1 MSENQS
7 GLRQALAFLTVAGGS
22 STPGPAA
29 LFWFPA
35 VGALAGLA
43 VGGVWWGAD
52 RLWPPAVA
60 AALAVGADLLLTGM
74 LHFDGLCDAADGLLP
89 HLGRD
94 RRLAVMAEPG
104 VGAFAVGIAG
114 LVLLFRWVA
123 LASLRP
129 SLLLVAGLWAAS
141 RTWMAVAA
149 VGVPYAR
156 SDGGLASA
164 FLQDGGRRPVLV
176 PVAIAGMAAAL
187 LLAVVWRPGVGPLA
201 IAAGTAAAAGVVTL
215 AWRRLGGFTGDVLG
229 AAGMVGETVGLL
241 VACAKW

>member
-1 MSENQS
+1 VSDDRG
-7 GLRQALAFLTVAGGS
+7 GLRQAVGFLTVVGGS
-22 STPGPAA
+22 GNPGPAA

-60 AALAVGADLLLTGM
+60 AALAVVADLAVTGL

-89 HLGRD
+89 HLTRQ
-94 RRLAVMAEPG
+94 RRLEVMSEPD
-104 VGAFAVGIAG
+104 VGAFAVGVAVV
-114 LVLLFRWVA
+114 VLLLRWVA

-129 SLLLVAGLWAAS
+129 SLLLVAALWAAS
-141 RTWMAVAA
+141 RTWMAAMA

-156 SDGGLASA
+156 PEGGLASA
-164 FLQDGGRRPVLV
+164 FLTEGSGRPVLV
-176 PVAIAGMAAAL
+176 PVSIAGTAAAL
-187 LLAVVWRPGVGPLA
+187 LLAIVWRSVVGPVTV
-201 IAAGTAAAAGVVTL
+201 AAGTLAAAAVVAL

-241 VACAKW
+241 AASAKW